1 MIDKEHKLSLTRQ
14 SQILELSRSSL
25 YYESVPISARDLELM
40 RLIDELHLKH
50 PFMGSRSMRDQL
62 RDMDHQVGRGHVSI
76 LMRRVSE
83 GLCGQT

>member
-1 MIDKEHKLSLTRQ
+1 MIDKEHKSSLTRQ

-40 RLIDELHLKH
+40 RLVDEIHLKH